1 MRVTSFTTTMSA
13 EDIMY
18 DLKTLVEPQV
28 PELTFTKLTLE
39 DNYIEVAGTFH
50 KLVDIPFLAR
60 VRIVSV
66 FQNIM
71 SLRIERVKVLKI
83 GIPKF
88 ILNMASKMAAKK
100 ALEMGLGYENK
111 TILVNIDKA
120 LQKVPHVHLEVDHF
134 LIENGVLS
142 LRLKGIEAD
151 IEAMQKEAN
160 KDKDAEERRQQE
172 LEEEKLRIFNE
183 KLQEIKRTEDS
194 YSEFREKIMA
204 KVPYDRKNLA
214 KYGFILPDMYALA
227 LRLMKD
233 KRVTKRD
240 KAIIAF
246 TFLYP
251 LVPVD
256 FIPSKIPV
264 LGKIDD
270 IAIFF
275 FGTNYIMKKI
285 PVPILVKHWQG
296 DLKTL
301 KLVKDNIE
309 TILNFTP
316 GKTLNQVYGFVDEN
330 LEKRKPSYLK
340 DEAYLMDAPIPMD
353 LSPIFDPVTK

>member
-1 MRVTSFTTTMSA
+1 M
-13 EDIMY
+13 
-18 DLKTLVEPQV
+18 
-28 PELTFTKLTLE
+28 PELTFTKLTLK

-50 KLVDIPFLAR
+50 KIMDIPFLAR
-60 VRIVSV
+60 IRIVSV

-88 ILNMASKMAAKK
+88 ILNTASKMAAKK
-100 ALEMGLGYENK
+100 LWRWDWGIENK

-134 LIENGVLS
+134 IMENGVLS

-160 KDKDAEERRQQE
+160 KDNEAEERKQQE
-172 LEEEKLRIFNE
+172 LEAEKIRIFNE
-183 KLQEIKRTEDS
+183 KLQEIRKTEDS
-194 YSEFREKIMA
+194 YSEFRDKIMQ

-233 KRVTKRD
+233 KRVTRETRPSSRSLLCTLWCLW
-240 KAIIAF
+240 I
-246 TFLYP
+246 
-251 LVPVD
+251 
-256 FIPSKIPV
+256 IPSKVPV
-264 LGKIDD
+264 LGKVDD

-296 DLKTL
+296 DLATL

-316 GKTLNQVYGFVDEN
+316 GKTLQSG
-330 LEKRKPSYLK
+330 LWLCG
-340 DEAYLMDAPIPMD
+340 
-353 LSPIFDPVTK
+353 